1 MAAFHRPMPVHPGT
15 QPGETMMRFMVIVK
29 ASKESEAGVMPSTEL
44 LAAMGKYN
52 EELVKAGV
60 MLAGEGLHPSSK
72 GLRIRFS
79 GKQRAVTDGPCAETK
94 ELIAGF
100 WLWQVRS
107 REEAVEWLKRAPFD
121 GGAEV
126 ELRPVFEAEDFG
138 AALTPELHE
147 QEERLRAQAAEQ
159 QAVKPGNGAAM
170 PVQPYL
176 DFDGRCE
183 EALDYYRTALGAEV
197 KALLRFAD
205 GPPPSPEGCSAMLPP
220 GTEKK
225 VMHAEFRV
233 GGTTLMASDCF
244 CKGKPSFRGISIA
257 LSPPDDAEAKRLFD
271 ALADGGE
278 VRQPLIETFFA
289 SSFGVVADRF
299 GLGWMIAARR

>member
-1 MAAFHRPMPVHPGT
+1 
-15 QPGETMMRFMVIVK
+15 MRFMVMVH
-29 ASKESEAGVMPSTEL
+29 ATEESEAGVLPSQQL
-44 LAAMGKYN
+44 LDEMTRYN

-79 GKQRAVTDGPCAETK
+79 GKQRTVIDGPFAETK

-107 REEAVEWLKRAPFD
+107 PEEAIEWLKRAPFD

-138 AALTPELHE
+138 AALTPELRE
-147 QEERLRAQAAEQ
+147 REERLRAQVGGQRTVPPA
-159 QAVKPGNGAAM
+159 NGHSL

-176 DFDGRCE
+176 FFEGRCE
-183 EALDYYRTALGAEV
+183 EALDYYGTALGAEI
-197 KALLRFAD
+197 KTLLRYAESPAPCPD
-205 GPPPSPEGCSAMLPP
+205 GRLPP
-220 GTEKK
+220 DSGRK
-225 VMHAEFRV
+225 VMHAEFRI
-233 GGTTLMASDCF
+233 GETTLMASDGMCS
-244 CKGKPSFRGISIA
+244 GKPGFHGFSVSLTA
-257 LSPPDDAEAKRLFD
+257 PNDAEARRLFD

-278 VRQPLIETFFA
+278 VRMPLGPTFFA
-289 SSFGVVADRF
+289 TSFGMVADRF
-299 GLGWMIAARR
+299 GLGWMVTVRR

>member
-1 MAAFHRPMPVHPGT
+1 
-15 QPGETMMRFMVIVK
+15 MRFMVIVK
-29 ASKESEAGVMPSTEL
+29 ASKDSEAGVMPATDL

-60 MLAGEGLHPSSK
+60 MLAGEGLHPSAK

-79 GKQRAVTDGPCAETK
+79 GRQRTVTDGPFAETK

-107 REEAVEWLKRAPFD
+107 REEAIEWLRRAPFD

-138 AALTPELHE
+138 AALTPELRE
-147 QEERLRAQAAEQ
+147 QEERLRAQAAGQ
-159 QAVKPGNGAAM
+159 GTSVRPANGTSM

-183 EALDYYRTALGAEV
+183 EALDYYRKALGAEV
-197 KALLRFAD
+197 KMLLRFAD
-205 GPPPSPEGCSAMLPP
+205 GPQASSQECPEMLPP
-220 GTEKK
+220 GSEKK

-233 GGTTLMASDCF
+233 SDTTLMASDCF
-244 CKGKPSFRGISIA
+244 CKGKPNFQGFSIA
-257 LSPPDDAEAKRLFD
+257 LSPPTDAEAKRLFD

-289 SSFGVVADRF
+289 SSLGVVADRF
-299 GLGWMIAARR
+299 GLGWMIAVRR

>member
-1 MAAFHRPMPVHPGT
+1 
-15 QPGETMMRFMVIVK
+15 MRFMAIVK
-29 ASKESEAGVMPSTEL
+29 ANKDSEAGVMPGTDL

-72 GLRIRFS
+72 GVRIRFS
-79 GKQRAVTDGPCAETK
+79 GKQRKVIDGPFAETK

-107 REEAVEWLKRAPFD
+107 REEAIEWLKRAPFD

-126 ELRPVFEAEDFG
+126 ELRPIFEADDFG
-138 AALTPELHE
+138 AALTPELRE
-147 QEERLRAQAAEQ
+147 NEERLRAQAAAQ
-159 QAVKPGNGAAM
+159 QAVPAGPM

-176 DFDGRCE
+176 NFDGRCE
-183 EALDYYRTALGAEV
+183 EALDYYRKALGAEV
-197 KALLRFAD
+197 KALLRYAE
-205 GPPPSPEGCSAMLPP
+205 GPPPSPEGCPATLPP
-220 GTEKK
+220 GSEKK
-225 VMHAEFRV
+225 VMHAEFRI
-233 GGTTLMASDCF
+233 GDTTLMASDCF
-244 CKGKPSFRGISIA
+244 CSGKPSFQGFSISLTA
-257 LSPPDDAEAKRLFD
+257 PNDAEAKRLFD

-299 GLGWMIAARR
+299 GLGWMVTVRR

>member
-1 MAAFHRPMPVHPGT
+1 
-15 QPGETMMRFMVIVK
+15 MVIVK
-29 ASKESEAGVMPSTEL
+29 ASKESEAGVMPSTDL

-60 MLAGEGLHPSSK
+60 MLAGEGLHPSSR

-79 GKQRAVTDGPCAETK
+79 GKQRAVIDGPFAETK

-107 REEAVEWLKRAPFD
+107 REEAIEWLKRAPFD

-126 ELRPVFEAEDFG
+126 ELRQVFEAEDFG
-138 AALTPELHE
+138 AALTPELQA
-147 QEERLRAQAAEQ
+147 QEERLRAQTAEQ
-159 QAVKPGNGAAM
+159 PATRPGKGAAM

-197 KALLRFAD
+197 KMLLRMAD
-205 GPPPSPEGCSAMLPP
+205 GPKASSPEGCSAMLPP
-220 GTEKK
+220 GSEKK
-225 VMHAEFRV
+225 VMHSEFRI
-233 GGTTLMASDCF
+233 GDTTLMASDCL
-244 CKGKPSFRGISIA
+244 CKGKPSFQGISIA
-257 LSPPDDAEAKRLFD
+257 LNPADDAEARRLFD

-289 SSFGVVADRF
+289 SNFGMVADRF
-299 GLGWMIAARR
+299 GLGWMIAVRR